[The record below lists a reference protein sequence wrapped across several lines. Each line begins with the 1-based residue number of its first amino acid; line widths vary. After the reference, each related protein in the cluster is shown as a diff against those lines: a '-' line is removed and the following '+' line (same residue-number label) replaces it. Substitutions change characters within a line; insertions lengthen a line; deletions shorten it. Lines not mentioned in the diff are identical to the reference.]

1 MVSTLHQED
10 LQKIFLN
17 IPTMPYL
24 LQTLCCLPL
33 WQALPSATSD
43 LPT

>member
-10 LQKIFLN
+10 LEKIFLN
-17 IPTMPYL
+17 IPTVPYL
-24 LQTLCCLPL
+24 LQTP
-33 WQALPSATSD
+33 LPSPVAGTSFCPSE